1 MEFYVFDVDHGQC
14 AALQL
19 PNGRWCVFDVGQKP
33 TFSPMDW
40 IVERMRNQQRM
51 RAALMSLLTRSP
63 TVPQLPPPRILKA
76 TISHLHGDHLAE
88 WQKLLDA
95 GPEYFRTVDYD
106 ESYIRDVAA
115 SSTQASAQSI
125 AGFCLEHLRI
135 FGPASTVPDYG
146 GASIDELTLLLSEVY
161 AIGGDANARVNN
173 ASVVTRIS
181 WRDRAILL
189 CGDMHAE
196 AWDYALGH
204 SILSSLWVGL
214 VSNVDVLVAP
224 HHGHASGFSTRLLE
238 LARPQI
244 VLTSITAHDEHID
257 SRYSSDLHVRG
268 VTMSGGVRKC
278 LTTRQSGHVRVS
290 IDDSGSLSVI
300 LGEAAL
306 GS

>member
-1 MEFYVFDVDHGQC
+1 
-14 AALQL
+14 
-19 PNGRWCVFDVGQKP
+19 
-33 TFSPMDW
+33 MDW
-40 IVERMRNQQRM
+40 IVERMRSQQRVLV
-51 RAALMSLLTRSP
+51 ALLSSLTRSP
-63 TVPQLPPPRILKA
+63 AVPQLPPPRILKA

-88 WQKLLDA
+88 WQKLLA
-95 GPEYFRTVDYD
+95 TQPEYFRTANYD
-106 ESYIRDVAA
+106 ERYIRDVAA
-115 SSTQASAQSI
+115 SSTPASAQSI

-135 FGPASTVPDYG
+135 FGPASTVPDFG

-161 AIGGDANARVNN
+161 VIGGDANARVNN

-181 WRDRAILL
+181 WRNRAILL

-196 AWDYALGH
+196 AWDHALRH
-204 SILSSLWVGL
+204 SIFSSLWVGL

-257 SRYSSDLHVRG
+257 NRYSSDMCVRG
-268 VTMSGGVRKC
+268 MTIGGAARKC

-290 IDDSGSLSVI
+290 IDDSDSLSVI